1 MTETFNNAQK
11 HLAKILA
18 FHEAAREI
26 DLHEPGMAGFLAC
39 YEQHLSPETKAMLAE
54 YEVARNS
61 ARALFV
67 RYVVMGEP
75 IPATLSEEDDDE

>member
-1 MTETFNNAQK
+1 MSEVFNKAQMR
-11 HLAKILA
+11 LAKILA
-18 FHEAAREI
+18 FHEAAWEI

-54 YEVARNS
+54 YEIARKA
-61 ARALFV
+61 ARALFI
-67 RYVVMGEP
+67 RYAVMGEP